1 MRNGSRSVFSLLQV
15 WHPIAH
21 LWFLP
26 FLVVATALVAAA
38 RPWIARPWPIAGLVA
53 LLSYSVLAWG
63 WNPNIVGIRGLSLV
77 GFVAIGSA
85 IGSDR
90 MGRLMSAR
98 FAYWLPVGAA
108 SALAFVLLLTLSP
121 VAATLSSDAPV
132 WTRAISVVA
141 AAFGTCF
148 LLTVAVLL
156 GKAPSGVGWL
166 ADIGRKTLPIYL
178 AHVICAAGAR
188 VALQHLG
195 VRDAL
200 VFSAVCLVIGVGVP
214 LIAATYAPRLH
225 LGWLFDLPSA
235 VKTRLPGNRSRV
247 LVAGTAA

>member
-1 MRNGSRSVFSLLQV
+1 
-15 WHPIAH
+15 
-21 LWFLP
+21 
-26 FLVVATALVAAA
+26 
-38 RPWIARPWPIAGLVA
+38 
-53 LLSYSVLAWG
+53 
-63 WNPNIVGIRGLSLV
+63 
-77 GFVAIGSA
+77 
-85 IGSDR
+85 

-98 FAYWLPVGAA
+98 FKYWLPVGAA
-108 SALAFVLLLTLSP
+108 SALAFLLLLTLSP

-132 WTRAISVVA
+132 STRAISVLA

-156 GKAPSGVGWL
+156 GKASSGVGWL
-166 ADIGRKTLPIYL
+166 ADIGQRTLPIYL
-178 AHVICAAGAR
+178 AHVLCAAGAR
-188 VALQHLG
+188 VVLQHLG
-195 VRDAL
+195 VRDPL
-200 VFSAVCLVIGVGVP
+200 VLVSVCLVVGVGVP